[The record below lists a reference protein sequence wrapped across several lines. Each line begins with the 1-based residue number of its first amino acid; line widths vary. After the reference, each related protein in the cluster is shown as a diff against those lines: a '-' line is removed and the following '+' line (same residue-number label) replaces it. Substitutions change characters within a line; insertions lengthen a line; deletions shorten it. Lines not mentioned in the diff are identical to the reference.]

1 MNLPH
6 LQDSYKTLLVKVG
19 VNGRKAE
26 NISKDLTL
34 DDLRIISDIWPEWE
48 RIYFK
53 PEVRRP

>member
-19 VNGRKAE
+19 VNGCKAE

-53 PEVRRP
+53 PEVQRP

>member
-6 LQDSYKTLLVKVG
+6 LQDSYKNLLVKVG
-19 VNGRKAE
+19 VNSPKAE

-48 RIYFK
+48 RIYFR
-53 PEVRRP
+53 PEVHRP